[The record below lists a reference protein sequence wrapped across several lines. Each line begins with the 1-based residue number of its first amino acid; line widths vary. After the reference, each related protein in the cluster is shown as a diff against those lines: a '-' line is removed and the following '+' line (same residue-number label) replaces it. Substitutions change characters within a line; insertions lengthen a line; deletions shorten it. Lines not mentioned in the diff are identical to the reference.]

1 MIMAFSSPNGR
12 LPGRSTAALG
22 VIQIE
27 YQALWRRGEAGDEL
41 LDEGLTDAV
50 NVLPARRVFEARDR
64 RA

>member
-1 MIMAFSSPNGR
+1 MMIVKRQR
-12 LPGRSTAALG
+12 LLAVACILG

-41 LDEGLTDAV
+41 LDEGLTDTL
-50 NVLPARRVFEARDR
+50 NVLPARHVFEARDR